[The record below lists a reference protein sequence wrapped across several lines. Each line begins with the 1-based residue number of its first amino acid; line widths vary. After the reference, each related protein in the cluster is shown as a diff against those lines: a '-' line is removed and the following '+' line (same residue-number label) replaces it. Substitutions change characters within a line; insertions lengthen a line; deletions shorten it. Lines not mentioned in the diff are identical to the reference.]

1 MIYWDCDGV
10 LFKYDYSMYDHIYG
24 EPDWNEVGSH
34 AFLRCEPD
42 PFAQEITKRISA
54 QMPDDQA
61 ILTAVDGRH
70 GVNARNEQIFDK
82 MTTIAKYYPWLN
94 LCNFM
99 ACESEK
105 RNAIGKIKG
114 MRLTK
119 SDILIDDYKKN
130 LSAWRNAGG
139 TAVKY
144 VNGIN
149 SIGDWP
155 GPYIDATFMAEE
167 EAVEIL
173 MKIWY
178 ESC

>member
-10 LFKYDYSMYDHIYG
+10 LLKYDYSMYDHIDG
-24 EPDWNEVGSH
+24 KLDWNEKGSH
-34 AFLRCEPD
+34 AFSKCKPD
-42 PFAQEITKRISA
+42 TFIQAVTKRISA
-54 QMPDDQA
+54 QMPDDQGV
-61 ILTAVDGRH
+61 LTAVDGRC
-70 GVNARNEQIFDK
+70 GIAARNEQIFDK
-82 MTTIAKYYPWLN
+82 MSVIVLEYPWLN

-114 MRLTK
+114 MHLTK

-139 TAVKY
+139 TAIKY
-144 VNGIN
+144 INGIN

-155 GPYIDATFMAEE
+155 GPYIDSTTMDANK
-167 EAVEIL
+167 AVEII

-178 ESC
+178 DAC

>member
-10 LFKYDYSMYDHIYG
+10 LLKYDYSMYGHIDG
-24 EPDWNEVGSH
+24 QPDWNEPGSH
-34 AFLRCEPD
+34 TFLKCEPD
-42 PFAQEITKRISA
+42 QFIQEVTKRISA
-54 QMPDDQA
+54 QMPDDLGV
-61 ILTAVDGRH
+61 LTAVDGRH
-70 GVNARNEQIFDK
+70 GHVARNEQIFDK
-82 MTTIAKYYPWLN
+82 MSVIVTEYPWFN

-144 VNGIN
+144 INGIN
-149 SIGDWP
+149 SLGDWP
-155 GPYIDATFMAEE
+155 GPYIDNTMTVD
-167 EAVEIL
+167 EAVRIIMEL
-173 MKIWY
+173 WY
-178 ESC
+178 TSC